1 MKSMLRNKLINFL
14 KNYWV
19 LILLFVLSF
28 SKILIMNI
36 INEDWE
42 KESDKYFVY
51 LYEQQKITED
61 LYWEWEESN
70 RKPANIIVLNEKILK
85 KDESIID
92 IFPF

>member
-1 MKSMLRNKLINFL
+1 
-14 KNYWV
+14 
-19 LILLFVLSF
+19 
-28 SKILIMNI
+28 MNI

-85 KDESIID
+85 KDEQKLINPLFRLGLSHA
-92 IFPF
+92 

>member
-1 MKSMLRNKLINFL
+1 
-14 KNYWV
+14 
-19 LILLFVLSF
+19 
-28 SKILIMNI
+28 MNI

>member
-1 MKSMLRNKLINFL
+1 
-14 KNYWV
+14 
-19 LILLFVLSF
+19 
-28 SKILIMNI
+28 MNI

-85 KDESIID
+85 KDETIID

>member
-1 MKSMLRNKLINFL
+1 
-14 KNYWV
+14 
-19 LILLFVLSF
+19 
-28 SKILIMNI
+28 MNI

-70 RKPANIIVLNEKILK
+70 RKPANIILLNEKILK

>member
-1 MKSMLRNKLINFL
+1 MTFNRGHLALKL
-14 KNYWV
+14 V
-19 LILLFVLSF
+19 RHLLPL
-28 SKILIMNI
+28 

>member
-1 MKSMLRNKLINFL
+1 
-14 KNYWV
+14 
-19 LILLFVLSF
+19 
-28 SKILIMNI
+28 MNI

-70 RKPANIIVLNEKILK
+70 RKPAKVIVLNKKILK

>member
-1 MKSMLRNKLINFL
+1 
-14 KNYWV
+14 
-19 LILLFVLSF
+19 
-28 SKILIMNI
+28 MNI

-42 KESDKYFVY
+42 KESDKCFVY

-70 RKPANIIVLNEKILK
+70 RKPANIILLNEKILK

>member
-1 MKSMLRNKLINFL
+1 
-14 KNYWV
+14 
-19 LILLFVLSF
+19 
-28 SKILIMNI
+28 MNI

-70 RKPANIIVLNEKILK
+70 RKPANIIVLNKKILK